1 MKAII
6 GRKMGMTQVFAE
18 DGTMYAVSVVE
29 VLPNV
34 VTQLKTVETDGYNA
48 IQVGYEDKKESRA
61 NKPEKGIFAK
71 AGSTPKYH
79 LFELE
84 GDELSGLKLG
94 DEIKADLFKDGDVID
109 VIGTSKG
116 KGFSGNIKRYHHKI
130 GPKAHGS
137 GYHRGVGSMATSG
150 RIQTTPPGK
159 KMPGHHGNSKST
171 VLNLVVVKVLPE
183 KNAIL
188 IKGAIP
194 GPTKS
199 IVKIRSAV
207 KAQLTKRLVKS
218 LLTRT
223 AE

>member
-18 DGTMYAVSVVE
+18 DGTIYAVSVVE

-84 GDELSGLKLG
+84 GDEIADVKLG
-94 DEIKADLFKDGDVID
+94 DELKVDLFKDGDIVD
-109 VIGTSKG
+109 VSGLSKG
-116 KGFSGNIKRYHHKI
+116 KGFSGSIKRHHYSI
-130 GPKAHGS
+130 GPKSHGS
-137 GYHRGVGSMATSG
+137 GYHRGIGSMAGSG
-150 RIQTTPPGK
+150 RIQTTPKGK
-159 KMPGHHGNSKST
+159 KMPGHHGNTKTT
-171 VLNLVVVKVLPE
+171 VLNLMVVKVLPE

-194 GPTKS
+194 GPKKS

-207 KAQLTKRLVKS
+207 KAQLTQRSVKE
-218 LLTRT
+218 LLNRT